1 MPYRRAPYYILAVIV
16 VLAVGFW
23 PSYFSVIGSAPWQFH
38 AHGAAASLWVA
49 MVLAQSL
56 LVTKHQLPLHRT
68 LGALSLLLF
77 PFLIGG
83 LFGIIDYTGKH
94 YLAGAD
100 PVRRMLGGSFAVGM
114 AVAAAAYTTVF
125 YRALKY
131 RRKVWDHAGY
141 MLTTPLILF
150 ESPFSR
156 VLGMYVPGFI
166 VTGPDTFDRILP
178 AILWSMALEL
188 VFIAVLWIKYRER
201 ARPFLV
207 AGGFIVAQIVV
218 MGMAPGWPSLN
229 AVLVLIGGLPSAV
242 VVMTGMAIGA
252 ATSWLGWQAGKRKTA
267 EPGRESLANSRPV
280 PA

>member
-23 PSYFSVIGSAPWQFH
+23 PSYFSVVGSAPWQFH

-56 LVTKHQLPLHRT
+56 LVTRHQLPLHRT
-68 LGALSLLLF
+68 IGALSLFLF

-94 YLAGAD
+94 YVAGAD
-100 PVRRMLGGSFAVGM
+100 PVRTLLGGSFAIGM
-114 AVAAAAYTTVF
+114 AVAAAAYATVF

-156 VLGMYVPGFI
+156 ILGNYVPGFI

-178 AILWSMALEL
+178 GILWSMALEL
-188 VFIAVLWIKYRER
+188 VFIAALWIKYRER

-207 AGGFIVAQIVV
+207 AGGFIVAQMVL
-218 MGMAPGWPSLN
+218 MGMAPNWPSSN
-229 AVLVLIGGLPSAV
+229 GVLVLIGGLPSAV

-252 ATSWLGWQAGKRKTA
+252 ATSWLGWQAGKRKTT
-267 EPGRESLANSRPV
+267 EPGRESVASSRPV